1 MDKNIAKTLARR
13 RRLLCIGSAAFFSF
27 GLLLDICCWLP
38 DIAPWLP
45 RMGAI
50 ISLLGLLF
58 ESAYLFRVKEDAL
71 VSAFPNV
78 HIAEEK
84 DFDHNW
90 VPFPDFRMHLGFYAI
105 ILGTAT
111 WAFGDVVS
119 IFFRCSF

>member
-1 MDKNIAKTLARR
+1 MEKNIVKTLARR
-13 RRLLCIGSAAFFSF
+13 RRLLCIGSAALFST
-27 GLLLDICCWLP
+27 GLLLDIYCWMP

-58 ESAYLFRVKEDAL
+58 ESAYLFRVNGDTL
-71 VSAFPNV
+71 VSALPGV
-78 HIAEEK
+78 RIPEEK
-84 DFDHNW
+84 DIDHSW
-90 VPFPDFRMHLGFYAI
+90 VPFPNFRMHLGFYAI